1 MKKISLSLFLLC
13 SLAFN
18 YYAQNKNTAK
28 EVYSVEE
35 LKQDFAIFRDSL
47 EEGHP
52 ALYRY
57 KSKAEMDA
65 IFEAASAS
73 ITKELSD
80 REFMLLLC
88 KVVAQIGDGHL
99 RVVPP
104 KVRLDKLDESS
115 TAIPFQVYWSE
126 NKLYVKR
133 NYSTLDDKEF
143 VGAQIISINEH
154 SIEDFLKDYLS
165 HFSSDGNNI
174 TNKYRML
181 ERPRFLTRNFYILY
195 GYTESYQ
202 VAYLPPNETTVKTA
216 KLQGLLFD
224 NLIEI
229 QAKRYPTIAVQP
241 PTDFNISAENQSAY
255 LRISSFDKERLKDA
269 KTDFPKFLK
278 NSFKSLEDNKIKNLI
293 LDLRGNGG
301 GTDEYGKLLF
311 SYFINQPFDYY
322 ESLRMNK
329 NTYNFFKYTNR
340 PGMKAPDGML
350 KANSEGS
357 FDNIQHPNIGKQ
369 TPSLPTFTGNIY
381 VLINGACFSTT
392 SEFLSLLHFHTKAVF
407 IGEESGGG
415 YYGNSSG
422 PTPDLK
428 LPNTQVRVEIPLMKY
443 AMAVKDYQYA
453 DRGLVPNYTVIP
465 TIKDKLENRDLELEF
480 AKNLIRKQI
489 LEKK

>member
-1 MKKISLSLFLLC
+1 MKKMLFSLFLLF
-13 SLAFN
+13 SVAFN
-18 YYAQNKNTAK
+18 YYAQNKDAAK
-28 EVYSVEE
+28 EFYTVEE
-35 LKQDFAIFRDSL
+35 LKQDFAIFRASL

-57 KSKAEMDA
+57 KSQKEMDA
-65 IFEAASAS
+65 IFETAAAS
-73 ITKELSD
+73 ITKQLSD

-88 KVVAQIGDGHL
+88 KVAAQVGDGHL

-104 KVRLDKLDESS
+104 KVHLDKLDESS
-115 TAIPFQVYWSE
+115 TAIPFQAYWSE
-126 NKLYVKR
+126 DKLYIRR
-133 NYSTLDDKEF
+133 NYSTLADKEF
-143 VGAQIISINEH
+143 LGAQIISINGH
-154 SIEDFLKDYLS
+154 SIADFIKEWLID
-165 HFSSDGNNI
+165 FPSDGNNI

-181 ERPRFLTRNFYILY
+181 ERSRYFTRNFYILY
-195 GYTESYQ
+195 GYTESYE
-202 VAYLPPNETTVKTA
+202 VAYLSPNETTVKTS
-216 KLQGLLFD
+216 KLPGLLFD

-229 QAKRYPTIAVQP
+229 QAKRYPAIAAQP
-241 PTDFNISAENQSAY
+241 LVDFNISAPDQSAY
-255 LRISSFDKERLKDA
+255 LRISSFDADRLKDT
-269 KTDFPKFLK
+269 KTDFPKFVK

-357 FDNIQHPNIGKQ
+357 FDNIQHPNVGKQ

-381 VLINGACFSTT
+381 VLINGGCFSTT

-428 LPNTQVRVEIPLMKY
+428 LPNTKVRVEIPLMKY
-443 AMAVKDYQYA
+443 AMAVKGYQFA
-453 DRGLVPNYTVIP
+453 DRGLIPNHIIIP

-480 AKNLIRKQI
+480 AKDLIKKQAS
-489 LEKK
+489 EKD

>member
-1 MKKISLSLFLLC
+1 MRNILLSLLLIF
-13 SLAFN
+13 SVTFISN
-18 YYAQNKNTAK
+18 AQNKSAAK
-28 EVYSVEE
+28 DFYSVDE
-35 LKQDFAIFRDSL
+35 LRQDFAIFRDSL

-57 KSKAEMDA
+57 KSKAEMDS
-65 IFEAASAS
+65 IFETAFAS
-73 ITKELSD
+73 ITKQMSD

-104 KVRLDKLDESS
+104 KIQLDKLDESA
-115 TAIPFQVYWSE
+115 TAIPFQPYWSE
-126 NKLYVKR
+126 GKLYIKR
-133 NYSTLDDKEF
+133 NYSQLEDKEF
-143 VGAQIISINEH
+143 LGAQIISINGH
-154 SIEDFLKDYLS
+154 SSEDFIRDYLL
-165 HFSSDGNNI
+165 HFPSDGNNI
-174 TNKYRML
+174 TNKYRVL
-181 ERPRFLTRNFYILY
+181 EKSRFFTRNFYILY
-195 GYTESYQ
+195 GYSESYEIS
-202 VAYLPPNETTVKTA
+202 YISPNESTVKTS
-216 KLQGLLFD
+216 KLAGLFFD
-224 NLIEI
+224 KLIEI
-229 QAKRYPTIAVQP
+229 ADKRYPANALP
-241 PTDFNISAENQSAY
+241 LAEFNISGTDQTAY
-255 LRISSFDKERLKDA
+255 LRITSFDKERLKDS
-269 KTDFPKFLK
+269 KIDFPKFVK
-278 NSFKSLEDNKIKNLI
+278 NSFQSLENGKIKNLI

-350 KANSEGS
+350 KANGEGT
-357 FDNIQHPNIGKQ
+357 FDNVQHPNIGKQ
-369 TPSLPTFTGNIY
+369 MPLLPTFTGNIY
-381 VLINGACFSTT
+381 VLINGGCFSTT

-443 AMAVKDYQYA
+443 VMAVRDYQYA
-453 DRGLVPNYTVIP
+453 DRGLMPNHTIIP
-465 TIKDKLENRDLELEF
+465 TIKDKLENRDLELDF
-480 AKNLIRKQI
+480 AKDLIRKS
-489 LEKK
+489 LEKN

>member
-1 MKKISLSLFLLC
+1 MKKILPLLFTLFVTLNIF
-13 SLAFN
+13 S
-18 YYAQNKNTAK
+18 QGKETAK
-28 EVYSVEE
+28 EFYSVEE
-35 LKQDFAIFRDSL
+35 LKQDFNIFKASL

-57 KSKAEMDA
+57 KSKSEMDS
-65 IFEAASAS
+65 IFESASAS
-73 ITKELSD
+73 ITKPMSD

-104 KVRLDKLDESS
+104 KNRLDKLDESA
-115 TAIPFQVYWSE
+115 TAIPFQPYWSE
-126 NKLYVKR
+126 GKLYIKR
-133 NYSTLDDKEF
+133 NYSTLEDKEF
-143 VGAQIISINEH
+143 LGAQIISINGH
-154 SIEDFLKDYLS
+154 SSDDFLRDYLL
-165 HFSSDGNNI
+165 HFPSDGNNI

-181 ERPRFLTRNFYILY
+181 ERSRFFTRNFYILY
-195 GYTESYQ
+195 GYAESYE
-202 VAYLPPNETTVKTA
+202 VAYISPNESTVKTS
-216 KLQGLLFD
+216 KLAGLLFD
-224 NLIEI
+224 KLIEI
-229 QAKRYPTIAVQP
+229 ADKRYPANAFP
-241 PTDFNISAENQSAY
+241 LAEFNLSGTEQTAY
-255 LRISSFDKERLKDA
+255 LRITSFDKERLKDSRI
-269 KTDFPKFLK
+269 DFPKFIR
-278 NSFKSLEDNKIKNLI
+278 NSFQSLAENKIKNLI

-329 NTYNFFKYTNR
+329 NTYDFFKYTNR

-350 KANSEGS
+350 KANSEGT
-357 FDNIQHPNIGKQ
+357 FDNIQHPNFGKQ

-381 VLINGACFSTT
+381 VLINGGCFSTT

-428 LPNTQVRVEIPLMKY
+428 LPNTKVRVEIPLMKY

-453 DRGLVPNYTVIP
+453 DRGLMPNYTIVP
-465 TIKDKLENRDLELEF
+465 TIKDKLANKDLELEF
-480 AKNLIRKQI
+480 ARELINKSSEKN
-489 LEKK
+489 

>member
-1 MKKISLSLFLLC
+1 MKKILCSFLLLF
-13 SLAFN
+13 SVALSS
-18 YYAQNKNTAK
+18 YSQNKNVAK
-28 EVYSVEE
+28 EFYSVEE

-57 KSKAEMDA
+57 KSKKEMDA
-65 IFEAASAS
+65 IFETALAS
-73 ITKELSD
+73 ITTQMSD

-88 KVVAQIGDGHL
+88 RVVAQIGDGHL

-104 KVRLDKLDESS
+104 KIRLDKLDESA
-115 TAIPFQVYWSE
+115 TAIPFQPYWSE
-126 NKLYVKR
+126 GKLYVKR
-133 NYSTLDDKEF
+133 NYSILDDKEF
-143 VGAQIISINEH
+143 LGAQIISINGH
-154 SIEDFLKDYLS
+154 SVEDFLRDYLL
-165 HFSSDGNNI
+165 HFPSDGNNV

-181 ERPRFLTRNFYILY
+181 ERSRYFTRNFYILY
-195 GYTESYQ
+195 GYAESYQ
-202 VAYLPPNETTVKTA
+202 VSYISQNESTVKTS
-216 KLQGLLFD
+216 KLAGLLFD
-224 NLIEI
+224 KLIEI
-229 QAKRYPTIAVQP
+229 ADNRYPANALP
-241 PTDFNISAENQSAY
+241 LAEFNLSEAEQIAY
-255 LRISSFDKERLKDA
+255 LRITSFDKDRLKDS
-269 KTDFPKFLK
+269 KIDFPNFVKK
-278 NSFKSLEDNKIKNLI
+278 SFQNLEDRKIKNLI
-293 LDLRGNGG
+293 LDLRNNGG

-311 SYFINQPFDYY
+311 SYFTNQPFDYY

-350 KANSEGS
+350 KANGEGT

-381 VLINGACFSTT
+381 VLINGGCFSTT
-392 SEFLSLLHFHTKAVF
+392 SEFLSVLHFNTKAVF

-443 AMAVKDYQYA
+443 AMAVKDYKYA
-453 DRGLVPNYTVIP
+453 DRGLIPNHIIVP
-465 TIKDKLENRDLELEF
+465 TIKDKLENKDVELEF
-480 AKNLIRKQI
+480 AKHLIRKKI
-489 LEKK
+489 NID